1 MLKYLKYYIPAL
13 TGILA
18 IIFFSMGQNYPTYFC
33 IAWSLFVI
41 IGDHFLPRDMEVQQF
56 RYPSILNTS
65 IYVNLPILVCLIY
78 FVVSIFGNNSS
89 NMYIEELYSIFNID
103 FLQVKDS
110 FTLIDKIAIILQTT
124 LFIGILGTVPGHELT
139 HRKQNKFDMFV
150 GNWLLAFSW
159 DCTFAIE
166 HVYGHHKNA
175 CLDEDP
181 ASAKRGENIYLFI
194 IKATIEEQISGWKI
208 ETERLKR
215 RKLKFFSTQN
225 GMIVGYLR
233 SLIITVLAY
242 TFGGLIGMLTFILCA
257 LLAKSFLEAINYI
270 EHYGLVREK
279 GKEVSMRHAWNSNHL
294 LSSIYLCNVTRH
306 SDHHKS
312 SNLNFWELNPYHV
325 DAPMLPYGYLSTL
338 YLVLFTP
345 FLYKKIMSKELIH
358 WDKNYANEYEKNYV
372 ANL

>member
-18 IIFFSMGQNYPTYFC
+18 IIFFSMGRNYPTYFC

-103 FLQVKDS
+103 FLQLKDS
-110 FTLIDKIAIILQTT
+110 FTLIDKIALILQTT

-345 FLYKKIMSKELIH
+345 FLYKKIMSRELIH

>member
-89 NMYIEELYSIFNID
+89 NMYIEELYSIFDVD
-103 FLQVKDS
+103 FLQLKDS
-110 FTLIDKIAIILQTT
+110 FTLIDKIALILQTT

>member
-103 FLQVKDS
+103 FLQLKDS

-312 SNLNFWELNPYHV
+312 ANLNFWELNPYHV

>member
-18 IIFFSMGQNYPTYFC
+18 IIFFSMGRNYPTYFC

-89 NMYIEELYSIFNID
+89 NMYIEELYSIFDVD
-103 FLQVKDS
+103 FLQLKDS
-110 FTLIDKIAIILQTT
+110 FTLIDKIALILQTT

-208 ETERLKR
+208 EIERLKR